1 MLHSFV
7 RLNLFLQREEPL
19 IGAVHEQINKFV
31 KMLMSKFIPVS
42 NLAGELSE
50 VDYKNR
56 SLQQPDEE
64 LQIGFVTLQKLNS
77 LFEDGSIDTA
87 KKHSFYNGVRS
98 FFEETVS
105 SHFPSMINF

>member
-1 MLHSFV
+1 
-7 RLNLFLQREEPL
+7 
-19 IGAVHEQINKFV
+19 
-31 KMLMSKFIPVS
+31 MSKFIPVS

-98 FFEETVS
+98 FFEETVEYS
-105 SHFPSMINF
+105 VRDGVLTFSHSCTDLYIITLI